1 MFSRTVKFVR
11 RISWPIVTA
20 AVLLALLATLATLQY
35 RWLGDVSEAE
45 RERMR
50 TSLRA
55 RASDFAESF
64 DAELT
69 RTYVAFH
76 VDADR
81 LDADAG
87 RPSVHDHHRPFGD
100 LACDRHR
107 ARPRALRTQLVE
119 PLVARYFG
127 DARSSEYVVSIVRRD
142 DPAEIVFA
150 SGGNAPG
157 APGAPAVV
165 DARSAD
171 VTTGLFDVRLKELNR
186 LAAPGP
192 GRGSAALH

>member
-11 RISWPIVTA
+11 RISWLIVTA
-20 AVLLALLATLATLQY
+20 AVLLA
-35 RWLGDVSEAE
+35 SERPANL
-45 RERMR
+45 R
-50 TSLRA
+50 TAAPGTEVFEAIDARVPALVVPAPRVRRIQDGHRFTIITDPSAISRA
-55 RASDFAESF
+55 IVIV
-64 DAELT
+64 L
-69 RTYVAFH
+69 
-76 VDADR
+76 DR
-81 LDADAG
+81 D
-87 RPSVHDHHRPFGD
+87 
-100 LACDRHR
+100 
-107 ARPRALRTQLVE
+107 ALRTQLVE

-171 VTTGLFDVRLKELNR
+171 VTTGLFDVRLNELNR

-192 GRGSAALH
+192 GRRAAALHERTAIPTVRRPHGVQ